1 MSILT
6 EKEIQDELEFNLKR
20 LGFNI
25 VPQKGISQVFQS
37 RPDFIVEQAGKHVV
51 IEVKSRPAMMSDISV
66 VGQVKQAG
74 LIGTLLCMP
83 QDALMQIPSSVLSYA
98 EQQGLQ
104 LCSTD
109 DVGDALNTMFK

>member
-1 MSILT
+1 MSIIS
-6 EKEIQDELEFNLKR
+6 EKKLEEELGAILKQQ
-20 LGFNI
+20 GYK
-25 VPQKGISQVFQS
+25 VVAQKGLSQRFH
-37 RPDFIVEQAGKHVV
+37 RKPDFIVEHAGKHVV

-83 QDALMQIPSSVLSYA
+83 QDALVQIPSSVLSYA
-98 EQQGLQ
+98 DQLGVQ

-109 DVGDALNTMFK
+109 DVGDVLNTTFN